1 MSSLDVIC
9 GGLVFLDVLELG
21 LLLGHSV
28 GVQFGAST
36 GLTGG
41 LDLASL
47 VFAGF
52 FQWIGSW
59 GGTGICR

>member
-1 MSSLDVIC
+1 MD
-9 GGLVFLDVLELG
+9 GLELG

-28 GVQFGAST
+28 GVQFGASK

-52 FQWIGSW
+52 LKWIGSW